1 MSFNP
6 LFCREMIRL
15 FKNETIKSVVE
26 LGNQTFQRDNI
37 SILKKYINETNA
49 TTDFSNIIKSAD
61 VADQTEQFFCS
72 LGATRYVAVDVN
84 TKYNSL
90 PMDLNHSLANKYG
103 FDEKFD
109 LVTNNGTGEHIF
121 DQCSVF
127 KNIHNLVKKDG
138 LMVHMLPFAHWP
150 NHGFYNFNPILFFDL
165 AYANDYQITRFL
177 IGEGKGEFIEADIS
191 DGTRRS
197 KKQSSR
203 RFNPLMR
210 FGALYIRC
218 LSYLLNHGDLA
229 DEDLVTIVK
238 YPRRG
243 HKLLAAIEKMQRG
256 RKDKDISIF
265 VVMRKVN
272 EKEFRIPIQGKYFS
286 DIESETISENYDRE

>member
-6 LFCREMIRL
+6 LFCKEMIRI
-15 FKNETIKSVVE
+15 FKNENIKSVVE

-37 SILKKYINETNA
+37 QILKKHINQASSPNK
-49 TTDFSNIIKSAD
+49 FSEIIQRAD
-61 VADQTEQFFCS
+61 VSDQTEQFFRA
-72 LGATRYVAVDVN
+72 LGATRYLAIDVN
-84 TKYNSL
+84 NKYGSL
-90 PMDLNHSLANKYG
+90 PMDLNQSLACKYG

-127 KNIHNLVKKDG
+127 KNTHNLVKEGG

-177 IGEGKGEFIEADIS
+177 ICEGKGQFIEADIS
-191 DGTRRS
+191 EATLRS

-203 RFNPLMR
+203 GYNPLMR
-210 FGALYIRC
+210 FGAIYIKC
-218 LSYLLNHGDLA
+218 LSYFVNHGDLK

-243 HKLLAAIEKMQRG
+243 HKLLAAIERMQRG

-265 VVMRKVN
+265 VVMRKRS
-272 EKEFRIPIQGKYFS
+272 EADFRVPIQGKYFS
-286 DIESETISENYDRE
+286 DIGSEAISRSY